1 MNHNMKD
8 KILHTP
14 AGVRDIYNKECRR
27 KLKVQETLHH
37 VLELYCYQDIQT
49 PTFEFFDI
57 FNREKGTV
65 ASKEMY
71 KFFDRDNNT
80 LVLRPDMTPSIARCV
95 AKYFKEEKHPVR
107 LSYVGNTFIK
117 NSSYQGKL
125 KETTQLGAELI
136 GDDTSAADAEI
147 LAMVIDSLLAVGLEE
162 FQVDVGHV
170 DFFKGIFE
178 AANINEEQEE
188 NLKTLIENKNFFGLE
203 EMASTLE
210 ESELK
215 DSMLQFHALYGGME
229 VLETAKTLVKNKK
242 SLKAI
247 ERLEKLKRAL
257 DNYGFSQ
264 YISFDLSMVSHYDY
278 YTGIIFN
285 GYTYGTGDA
294 LVKGGR
300 YDNLLRQFGKDAPS
314 IGYAFVVDEVLLA
327 LSRQK
332 INVPI
337 EVDKTLVLYQPSQQ
351 KAAIET
357 AKKLRQKEEHVEL
370 CRKSSRK
377 ELESYLE
384 YCSAQEFNTCLYFED
399 STHIRKITIATKE
412 EQLVDVNTL

>member
-1 MNHNMKD
+1 M
-8 KILHTP
+8 L
-14 AGVRDIYNKECRR
+14 
-27 KLKVQETLHH
+27 
-37 VLELYCYQDIQT
+37 
-49 PTFEFFDI
+49 
-57 FNREKGTV
+57 
-65 ASKEMY
+65 
-71 KFFDRDNNT
+71 
-80 LVLRPDMTPSIARCV
+80 
-95 AKYFKEEKHPVR
+95 
-107 LSYVGNTFIK
+107 
-117 NSSYQGKL
+117 
-125 KETTQLGAELI
+125 
-136 GDDTSAADAEI
+136 
-147 LAMVIDSLLAVGLEE
+147 
-162 FQVDVGHV
+162 

-337 EVDKTLVLYQPSQQ
+337 EVDKTLVLYQPYQQ